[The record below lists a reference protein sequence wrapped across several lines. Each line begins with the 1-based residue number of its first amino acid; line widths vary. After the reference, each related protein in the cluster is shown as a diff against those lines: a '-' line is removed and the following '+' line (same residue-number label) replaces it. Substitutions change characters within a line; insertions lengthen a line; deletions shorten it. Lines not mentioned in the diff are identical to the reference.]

1 MLNATRRRIGRLGRP
16 FRLLLASDVLMLLSL
31 MIGAVAVPWWI
42 AREGGARDLALYGAA
57 VAGVSFFA
65 FPLLSPL
72 GDRGSKRWLIAGG
85 LGVVLLKSLV
95 VAALAQAGLYRIGWI
110 IAMEVIGAA
119 AMALVW
125 PVSMSIVA
133 ELLPPERLSEGL
145 GLQKSAQSVGRLLGP
160 VLGGAAIT
168 TGIAPALWLHAA
180 MLLVACVLAA
190 RIETPPAA
198 QRHRMP
204 PRWLAEL
211 KAGLAAKWQ
220 VPLER
225 GWTLVSFL
233 VMVFFTPGIG
243 MLVPLKVQSL
253 GLSGAWLG
261 ACEAGLSAGML
272 FGALGGSMWLA
283 QRVGRFRA
291 SFGALMCEGACFAV
305 LGLAQWPL
313 LVVAV
318 FVLHGA
324 CVITVNM
331 VGHTHRMLA
340 MPAHFRARMTAVNL
354 MVMQVAGA
362 LGPGLAGAAL
372 ARWSVGQVYV
382 AFGLGVFLAALGY
395 LRVPGYRRFLELPH
409 DEAEGHYARLHPQ
422 LFGTSP
428 AEGTDR
434 EGFAARKSP

>member
-1 MLNATRRRIGRLGRP
+1 
-16 FRLLLASDVLMLLSL
+16 
-31 MIGAVAVPWWI
+31 
-42 AREGGARDLALYGAA
+42 
-57 VAGVSFFA
+57 
-65 FPLLSPL
+65 
-72 GDRGSKRWLIAGG
+72 
-85 LGVVLLKSLV
+85 
-95 VAALAQAGLYRIGWI
+95 
-110 IAMEVIGAA
+110 VIGAA

-422 LFGTSP
+422 LFGTPSG
-428 AEGTDR
+428 EGTDR
-434 EGFAARKSP
+434 EGFAARKSL